1 MFKTKRDYAQDK
13 LCREIGNGCRI
24 LRVDEERC
32 IYRDFGNG
40 FNVEVSGTHTTSK
53 RRKAVIFLWYGSAF
67 TVTCIKEVPFSE
79 IGNVINRLYDYTCE
93 LCRTG
98 AATEKNLGEL
108 RYERPQV

>member
-1 MFKTKRDYAQDK
+1 MSTCNTKQNA
-13 LCREIGNGCRI
+13 LCKSLGPNYRI
-24 LRVDEERC
+24 RTVDFERC

>member
-1 MFKTKRDYAQDK
+1 MKTKRDYAQDK
-13 LCREIGNGCRI
+13 LCRE
-24 LRVDEERC
+24 LVKEYRVRYVDWERC

-67 TVTCIKEVPFSE
+67 TVTCIKEVSFSE

-98 AATEKNLGEL
+98 AATETNLREL
-108 RYERPQV
+108 SRKRPQV

>member
-1 MFKTKRDYAQDK
+1 MSTCNTKQNALCKSLGPDY
-13 LCREIGNGCRI
+13 RI
-24 LRVDEERC
+24 RTIDLERC

-53 RRKAVIFLWYGSAF
+53 HRKAVIFLWYGSAF

>member
-1 MFKTKRDYAQDK
+1 MTKA
-13 LCREIGNGCRI
+13 E
-24 LRVDEERC
+24 
-32 IYRDFGNG
+32 
-40 FNVEVSGTHTTSK
+40 

-79 IGNVINRLYDYTCE
+79 IGNVVDKLYNYTCE

-98 AATEKNLGEL
+98 TATEKNLGEL